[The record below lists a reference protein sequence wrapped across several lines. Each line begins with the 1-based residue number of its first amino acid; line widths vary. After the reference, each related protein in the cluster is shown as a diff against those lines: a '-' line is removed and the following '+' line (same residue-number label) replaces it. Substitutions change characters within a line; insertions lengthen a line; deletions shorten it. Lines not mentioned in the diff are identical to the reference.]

1 VLLALALGALS
12 GVRPFAALT
21 WSWVGLA
28 EGVLATAP
36 LLLGLRW
43 TLRTRWPPV
52 TRLVRLVEE
61 RLAPLFAGAGAGELV
76 VLAALAGFGEE
87 ALFRGVLQ
95 TALVGHLPVWG
106 AVAATAAVFG
116 LAHCLT
122 PTYAV
127 FAAVVGA
134 YLGLLLVL
142 TGNLLVPILAHA
154 LYDLVALV
162 LLVVGKPDPS
172 TTVL

>member
-36 LLLGLRW
+36 LRLGRRW

-52 TRLVRLVEE
+52 IRLVRLVEE

-76 VLAALAGFGEE
+76 VVAALAGLGEE
-87 ALFRGVLQ
+87 VLFRGVLQ

-106 AVAATAAVFG
+106 AVAAAAAVFG

-134 YLGLLLVL
+134 YLGLLFVL
-142 TGNLLVPILAHA
+142 SGNLLVPILAHA

-162 LLVVGKPDPS
+162 LLVAVKPDPS